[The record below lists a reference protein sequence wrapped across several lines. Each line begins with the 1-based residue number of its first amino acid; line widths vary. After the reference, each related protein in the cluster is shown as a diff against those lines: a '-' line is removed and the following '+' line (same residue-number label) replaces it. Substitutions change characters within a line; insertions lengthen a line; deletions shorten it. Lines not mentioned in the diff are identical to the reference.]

1 MALRLAR
8 SPEQSNEP
16 YAWASRVHLRRLCVG
31 KHARTGYGKGKT
43 PEQSRDGA
51 CVDMEKM
58 LLQEHVA
65 ISEKKCMYADADA
78 ESNATVQWHGADTAA
93 LVSE

>member
-1 MALRLAR
+1 M
-8 SPEQSNEP
+8 
-16 YAWASRVHLRRLCVG
+16 CVIQ
-31 KHARTGYGKGKT
+31 ARTGYGKGKT

-58 LLQEHVA
+58 LLQEQVA
-65 ISEKKCMYADADA
+65 ISEKKCMYADAD
-78 ESNATVQWHGADTAA
+78 TAA